1 MRIRGNSLRQQQL
14 RGQDRLIVALDVP
27 THDRAFE
34 LVDLL
39 DNVGFFKIGLE
50 LLLAGDL
57 LRFLQRLQE
66 QKRQDTGV
74 FVDLKLGGD
83 IGNTIA
89 SLVRQLQP
97 LNVKFLTLVE
107 SVPLAITLNSA
118 KAAREARGA
127 ASDPRL
133 LIVPCLSTMD
143 QDDLRE
149 SGISTDLDS
158 YIVQRARVMID
169 GGFDGLIVSGQAI
182 KFCRS
187 AFPTAVIVS
196 PGIRPAWASPNDH
209 KRLTTPREAISLG
222 ADYLVVG
229 RPITRA
235 SDPRAAAQLII
246 DEIDAAITIVRR
258 TEQSSGTG

>member
-1 MRIRGNSLRQQQL
+1 VNPPEGVPAAFFDNRYHLRDSGTRIRGKSLRQQQL

-89 SLVRQLQP
+89 SLVRQRQP
-97 LNVKFLTLVE
+97 LNVKF
-107 SVPLAITLNSA
+107 
-118 KAAREARGA
+118 R
-127 ASDPRL
+127 
-133 LIVPCLSTMD
+133 
-143 QDDLRE
+143 Q
-149 SGISTDLDS
+149 
-158 YIVQRARVMID
+158 
-169 GGFDGLIVSGQAI
+169 
-182 KFCRS
+182 
-187 AFPTAVIVS
+187 
-196 PGIRPAWASPNDH
+196 
-209 KRLTTPREAISLG
+209 
-222 ADYLVVG
+222 
-229 RPITRA
+229 
-235 SDPRAAAQLII
+235 
-246 DEIDAAITIVRR
+246 
-258 TEQSSGTG
+258 